1 MTTATPFPPSEEDYL
16 LLGLS
21 PDGGQSRAVVK
32 ATFRALSLEFHP
44 DRGGNTARWVEIQKA
59 YERVLGAAPAV
70 TASGHFGTSSAT
82 VPPPAPN
89 FGATPPPPP
98 PRAEPKPA
106 PDFGAAPP
114 RWETAVTYSARTPSS
129 LQKVAGTVLR
139 VLFLS
144 LTWPKTGLGVVVG
157 LLLAVGA
164 GALIHTGMHPGVAQA
179 LAEMSPGLFVFGR
192 AIAIEDRLKR
202 QLA

>member
-1 MTTATPFPPSEEDYL
+1 VSTATPFPPNEKDYL

-21 PDGGQSRAVVK
+21 PDGGQSKAVVK

-44 DRGGNTARWVEIQKA
+44 DRGGSTTRWVEIQKA
-59 YERVLGAAPAV
+59 YERVLGAAPDGTTRKRFD
-70 TASGHFGTSSAT
+70 TASATAPPPRTDFGTAST
-82 VPPPAPN
+82 
-89 FGATPPPPP
+89 

-106 PDFGAAPP
+106 SDFGAAPP
-114 RWETAVTYSARTPSS
+114 RWEAAVTYSAGTPS
-129 LQKVAGTVLR
+129 LFQKVTGAILR
-139 VLFLS
+139 TLFLS
-144 LTWPKTGLGVVVG
+144 FEWPKTGLGVVIG

-164 GALIHTGMHPGVAQA
+164 GALIHTGMHPGIAQA
-179 LAEMSPGLFVFGR
+179 CAEMSPGFFVFGR